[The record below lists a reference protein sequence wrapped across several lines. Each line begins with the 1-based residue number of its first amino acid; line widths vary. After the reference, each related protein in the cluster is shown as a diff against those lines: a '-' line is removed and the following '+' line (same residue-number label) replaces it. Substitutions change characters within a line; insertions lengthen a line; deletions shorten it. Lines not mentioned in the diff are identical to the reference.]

1 MVLRF
6 TVAAPPTNLSVWS
19 VTISVVFLSE
29 PKTIL
34 FIKAE
39 FYKIKQKFVIEYAYL
54 SVLYYAFLH
63 KNKKRE
69 EKHMEKMILADKTEL
84 EIQAGG
90 SLGANVVVVP
100 DFADLKT
107 VAEAL
112 TKEGNLK
119 TVQYKTDEQVTGEYT
134 DMKLETPLF
143 KTVDYTKEKKVIAT
157 FGIREKTELEKEVD
171 KIKAQQVAQDGAILD
186 LAGLVGGEV

>member
-1 MVLRF
+1 
-6 TVAAPPTNLSVWS
+6 
-19 VTISVVFLSE
+19 
-29 PKTIL
+29 
-34 FIKAE
+34 
-39 FYKIKQKFVIEYAYL
+39 
-54 SVLYYAFLH
+54 
-63 KNKKRE
+63 
-69 EKHMEKMILADKTEL
+69 MEKMILADKTEL

-119 TVQYKTDEQVTGEYT
+119 TVQYKTDERVSGEYAN
-134 DMKLETPLF
+134 MKLETPLF

-157 FGIREKTELEKEVD
+157 FEIREKTELEKEID
-171 KIKAQQVAQDGAILD
+171 EIKTQQVVQDGAILD
-186 LAGLVGGEV
+186 LAGMVGGEA